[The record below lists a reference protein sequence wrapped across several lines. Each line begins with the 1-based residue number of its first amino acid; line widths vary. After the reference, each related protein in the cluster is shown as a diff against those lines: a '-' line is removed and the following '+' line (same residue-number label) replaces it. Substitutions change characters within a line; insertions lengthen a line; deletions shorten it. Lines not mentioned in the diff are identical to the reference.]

1 MGRTNPAIGWFML
14 SEADRDSAH
23 RFLSRARELF
33 RHRSSVGVAPHGNEA
48 FESAFQRLA
57 ARCPDA
63 TAPSQEA
70 LRSSAGVI
78 LLTGLLAGMAAATA
92 TAWLALAPL
101 DSWFRRGGL
110 ALVSAFGT
118 VLAMLVLVP
127 VDQAFGPP
135 GLAAMALL
143 LLSAAAW
150 LGYRFRRAEI

>member
-1 MGRTNPAIGWFML
+1 MR
-14 SEADRDSAH
+14 
-23 RFLSRARELF
+23 RAALGVLQAVL
-33 RHRSSVGVAPHGNEA
+33 VGTAVVAA
-48 FESAFQRLA
+48 AVLAVRLVQQGA
-57 ARCPDA
+57 PPDLLTAPDA

-78 LLTGLLAGMAAATA
+78 LLTGLLAGMAAASA

-135 GLAAMALL
+135 GLGAVALL
-143 LLSAAAW
+143 LLIAAVW
-150 LGYRFRRAEI
+150 LGHRFRRAEI